1 MKKYTL
7 KIMFYHYQKI
17 LLVKLLELYSFYS
30 LRSVLVI
37 IFVSSLGFADKDA
50 FLIYTTFVIGGDIIS
65 IIGGYFGDKL
75 LTRRISWIIGS
86 VFSIFGYFYAYKH
99 FSPQSISIGLIF
111 SGIGL
116 GLCRCNSNV
125 IINDYIQQ
133 EVQKDQR
140 HNHNGIFHVT
150 TILALFLGF
159 VINGFVLKYGNPS
172 LVFVSSAG
180 AFALSLIIFLFLEFQ
195 NIRDDVIVTFKNN
208 YKKIFQTIGAL
219 ILAIVFCKSLYL
231 YQNYITALILV
242 FVGIST
248 IFLWV
253 ITKKYPSRDRQYVL
267 SLLLYIPFYLIYL
280 SFEKQ
285 LDLGFSL
292 FLLRNIDKTIF
303 GYQIPSQLI
312 TSSFS
317 ISILLVT
324 YIFYKKSIYSY
335 LKHHSVLV
343 YGLLCSL
350 LYFFINYMSCVSYPN
365 SGINMLF
372 PILSLFFLGLADVLI
387 VPRMYSLCRNVPE
400 NIKSISASLM
410 MLSHGSGF
418 YIAGQLA
425 KFIAIDKNNLDIVHD
440 MIIYKNGFFY
450 LILVNLLVLAGVFI
464 VTKFHIGVL
473 LIRK

>member
-1 MKKYTL
+1 
-7 KIMFYHYQKI
+7 MFYHYQKI

-37 IFVSSLGFADKDA
+37 IFVLSLGFGDKDA
-50 FLIYTTFVIGGDIIS
+50 FSIYTTFVIGGDIIS

-86 VFSIFGYFYAYKH
+86 VFSIFGYLYAYKH
-99 FSPQSISIGLIF
+99 FTPDAISIGLIF

-125 IINDYIQQ
+125 IINDYIQR
-133 EVQKDQR
+133 EIQKDER

-150 TILALFLGF
+150 TIFALFLGF
-159 VINGFVLKYGNPS
+159 VINGFVLKYGKPE
-172 LVFVSSAG
+172 LVFISSAI
-180 AFALSLIIFLFLEFQ
+180 AFSLSLIIFLFFEFQ
-195 NIRDDVIVTFKNN
+195 NIKSDIVTTFHKN
-208 YKKIFQTIGAL
+208 YKKIFQVIIALIGAM
-219 ILAIVFCKSLYL
+219 IFCKSLYL
-231 YQNYITALILV
+231 YQNYITTLILV
-242 FVGIST
+242 FVAIST
-248 IFLWV
+248 IFLWI
-253 ITKKYPSRDRQYVL
+253 ITKNYPSRDRQSVL

-292 FLLRNIDKTIF
+292 FLLRNVNKSVF
-303 GYQIPSQLI
+303 GYEIPSQII

-317 ISILLVT
+317 VGILLVT
-324 YIFYKKSIYSY
+324 YIFYRKSVYSY
-335 LKHHSVLV
+335 LKHHSVLT

-350 LYFFINYMSCVSYPN
+350 LYFSINYLSCILYPE
-365 SGINMLF
+365 SGVNILL
-372 PILSLFFLGLADVLI
+372 PIASLFFLGLADVLI
-387 VPRMYSLCRNVPE
+387 VPRMYSLCRNAPE

-425 KFIAIDKNNLDIVHD
+425 KFIAIDKNKLDLVHD
-440 MIIYKNGFFY
+440 MLIYKNGFFY
-450 LILVNLLVLAGVFI
+450 LIIINLLVLIGVFI
-464 VTKFHIGVL
+464 ITRFHIGNL
-473 LIRK
+473 LTRR

>member
-1 MKKYTL
+1 
-7 KIMFYHYQKI
+7 MFYHYQKI

-37 IFVSSLGFADKDA
+37 IFVLSLGFADKDA
-50 FLIYTTFVIGGDIIS
+50 FLIYTTFVIGGDIVS

-86 VFSIFGYFYAYKH
+86 IFSIFGYLYAYKH
-99 FSPQSISIGLIF
+99 FTADAISIGLIV

-125 IINDYIQQ
+125 IINDYIQR
-133 EVQKDQR
+133 EIQKDER

-159 VINGFVLKYGNPS
+159 VINGFVLKYGDPS
-172 LVFVSSAG
+172 IVFISSAI
-180 AFALSLIIFLFLEFQ
+180 AFSLSLMIFLFIEFQ
-195 NIRDDVIVTFKNN
+195 SIKNDFILTFHKNS
-208 YKKIFQTIGAL
+208 KKIFQTIGAL
-219 ILAIVFCKSLYL
+219 IGAIIFCKSLYL
-231 YQNYITALILV
+231 YQNYITMLILV
-242 FVGIST
+242 FLIIST
-248 IFLWV
+248 IFLW
-253 ITKKYPSRDRQYVL
+253 ITTKNYPSRDRQSVL

-292 FLLRNIDKTIF
+292 FLLRNVDKAIF
-303 GYQIPSQLI
+303 GYQIPSQII

-317 ISILLVT
+317 IAILLVT
-324 YIFYKKSIYSY
+324 YFFYKKSVYSY

-350 LYFFINYMSCVSYPN
+350 FYFLINYIGCIIYPD
-365 SGINMLF
+365 SGINMAF

-387 VPRMYSLCRNVPE
+387 VPRMYSLCRNAPE

-425 KFIAIDKNNLDIVHD
+425 KFIAIDKNKLDLVHD
-440 MIIYKNGFFY
+440 MLVYKNGFFY
-450 LILVNLLVLAGVFI
+450 LIIINLLVLIGVFV
-464 VTKFHIGVL
+464 VTKFHIGGL
-473 LIRK
+473 LVRK

>member
-1 MKKYTL
+1 
-7 KIMFYHYQKI
+7 MFYHYQKI

-37 IFVSSLGFADKDA
+37 IFVLSLGFPDKDA

-75 LTRRISWIIGS
+75 LTRRISWVIGS
-86 VFSIFGYFYAYKH
+86 IFSIFGYLYAYKH
-99 FSPQSISIGLIF
+99 FTPETISVGLIF

-133 EVQKDQR
+133 EIQKDER

-159 VINGFVLKYGNPS
+159 VINGFVLKYGDPS
-172 LVFVSSAG
+172 MVFISSAG
-180 AFALSLIIFLFLEFQ
+180 AFFLSLLIFLFFEFKEIK
-195 NIRDDVIVTFKNN
+195 NDFIITFHKN
-208 YKKIFQTIGAL
+208 YKKITQTVFAL
-219 ILAIVFCKSLYL
+219 ILAIIFCKSLYL
-231 YQNYITALILV
+231 YQNYITILILI
-242 FVGIST
+242 FVGLST
-248 IFLWV
+248 IFLWI
-253 ITKKYPSRDRQYVL
+253 ITKKYPSRDRQSVL
-267 SLLLYIPFYLIYL
+267 SLLLYVPFYLIYL

-292 FLLRNIDKTIF
+292 FLLRNVDKSIF

-312 TSSFS
+312 TSFFS

-324 YIFYKKSIYSY
+324 YIFYKKSVYSY
-335 LKHHSVLV
+335 LKHYSVLI

-350 LYFFINYMSCVSYPN
+350 FYFLINYISCIIYPN
-365 SGINMLF
+365 SGINMIF
-372 PILSLFFLGLADVLI
+372 PIFSLFFLGLADVLI

-425 KFIAIDKNNLDIVHD
+425 KFIAIDKNQVDLTYDIL
-440 MIIYKNGFFY
+440 IYKNGFLY
-450 LILVNLLVLAGVFI
+450 LIFVNLVVLVGVFI
-464 VTKFHIGVL
+464 ITRFHIGGL